1 MTSVLQPRMTEP
13 SPTLDPPAGPSA
25 QVASAVH
32 RKVAVRGSGGV
43 SATIIV
49 VARQGRVWIS
59 IMPPFTWEAIL
70 EPITVDELTHTL
82 ELAREDAMKMTT
94 APQKQASQLNR
105 TVRREITGKAT
116 AIPGTRIVTRDPS
129 SPL

>member
-1 MTSVLQPRMTEP
+1 MSMPAPTPDPRTAQ
-13 SPTLDPPAGPSA
+13 STPA
-25 QVASAVH
+25 ASAIH
-32 RKVAVRGSGGV
+32 RRVAVAGSGGV
-43 SATIIV
+43 SATVIV
-49 VARQGRVWIS
+49 VARRGQVWVS

-129 SPL
+129 FPL